1 MNGHVDLKAL
11 AYLYDHLRDLP
22 SWLQGLT
29 PQQMHQLA
37 SVLAR
42 WGECQKTDKT
52 VEPLEEVERREFS
65 RALAAFEGDVCEVAK
80 ALGIGKTT
88 AYRRLKT
95 WGLDTTDWRAVSQAT
110 SLEHPVKLQYE
121 P

>member
-1 MNGHVDLKAL
+1 MSGHVDLHAL
-11 AYLYDHLRDLP
+11 AYLYDHHRDLP
-22 SWLQGLT
+22 TWLQGLT

-37 SVLAR
+37 GVLAS
-42 WGECQKTDKT
+42 WGQWEQTATT
-52 VEPLEEVERREFS
+52 VQPLEEVERREFS
-65 RALAAFEGDVCEVAK
+65 RALAAFEGDVCEAAK

-95 WGLDTTDWRAVSQAT
+95 WGLDRTDWRAVSQAT
-110 SLEHPVKLQYE
+110 APLKLEYE